1 MNKTLF
7 LLIFSVLFENIIL
20 GPSPMAKRIVNVLKI
35 YKEKK
40 IRELQ
45 NSDESSSSD
54 TETGKDLETNKA
66 DPEAGPYELSS
77 GASTSPSNY
86 NSKKAFNPYQIDSNI
101 KESIIAKIRIAK
113 QRTG

>member
-20 GPSPMAKRIVNVLKI
+20 GPSPMAKRIVNVLK
-35 YKEKK
+35 KKKKKK

-54 TETGKDLETNKA
+54 REPWKGFRDK
-66 DPEAGPYELSS
+66 
-77 GASTSPSNY
+77 
-86 NSKKAFNPYQIDSNI
+86 
-101 KESIIAKIRIAK
+101 
-113 QRTG
+113 

>member
-86 NSKKAFNPYQIDSNI
+86 NTKKASSPS
-101 KESIIAKIRIAK
+101 SIALAFINFTIII
-113 QRTG
+113 